1 MIRPFYYLEGTFHI
15 LDQRLLPL
23 EEKWIECTSAGEV
36 AEAIRTL
43 AVRGAPAIGI
53 AAAYGLV
60 LAARKGRVE
69 LVRSAGLLI
78 SARPTAVNLS
88 WAVNRLMERARE
100 IKDEE
105 LADSLEKEA
114 GSVWDEEIA
123 ANRAM
128 ARFGSELFLEG
139 KQYSVLTHCN
149 AGSLAT
155 GGMGTAIGVIRALHE
170 NGRLAM
176 VYMDETRP
184 LLQGARITAY
194 ELEKDGIPCTLI
206 TDSMAGWLMKLG
218 RVDAVIVGA
227 DRIAKNYDAANK
239 VGSYGLS
246 VLAGAH
252 GIPFYIAAPRST
264 FDPEALSGKDIPIE
278 ERAAEEVLAFQGRR
292 SAPDVRVFNPSF
304 DVVPHTLI
312 TAIITENGV
321 ICPLRDRET
330 STRVNESR

>member
-1 MIRPFYYLEGTFHI
+1 MIKPFYYRDHSFHI

-23 EEKWIECTSAGEV
+23 EEKWIECTGAGEV

-53 AAAYGLV
+53 AAAFGLV
-60 LAARKGRVE
+60 LAARQGREE
-69 LVRSAGLLI
+69 LVRSAGLLAG
-78 SARPTAVNLS
+78 ARPTAVNLS
-88 WAVNRLMERARE
+88 WAVNRLMGVAGRK
-100 IKDEE
+100 KDEE
-105 LADSLEKEA
+105 LAESLEKEA
-114 GSVWDEEIA
+114 RAVWDEEIE
-123 ANRAM
+123 ANEAM
-128 ARFGSELFLEG
+128 ARFGTGLFPEG
-139 KQYSVLTHCN
+139 KSYSILTHCN

-155 GGMGTAIGVIRALHE
+155 GGMGTAVGVIRGVFE
-170 NGRLAM
+170 SGRLEM

-194 ELEKDGIPCTLI
+194 ELEKDRIPCTLV
-206 TDSMAGWLMKLG
+206 TDGMAGWLMKLG

-227 DRIAKNYDAANK
+227 DRIARNLDAANK

-246 VLAGAH
+246 VLARAH

-264 FDPEALSGKDIPIE
+264 FDPDALSGDDIPIE

-304 DVVPHTLI
+304 DIVPHALI
-312 TAIITENGV
+312 TAIVTEQGIIHPV
-321 ICPLRDRET
+321 RDSEVT
-330 STRVNESR
+330 PKE

>member
-1 MIRPFYYLEGTFHI
+1 MIRPFRYREGTFSI

-36 AEAIRTL
+36 ANAIRTL

-60 LAARKGRVE
+60 LAARKGREE
-69 LVRSAGLLI
+69 LMRSAGLLV

-88 WAVNRLMERARE
+88 WAVNRLLERSAGK
-100 IKDEE
+100 KDEG
-105 LADSLEKEA
+105 LAEFLEKEA
-114 GSVWDEEIA
+114 GSIWDEEIA
-123 ANRAM
+123 ANQAM
-128 ARFGSELFLEG
+128 ARFGSELFPEG
-139 KQYSVLTHCN
+139 KRYSVLTHCN

-155 GGMGTAIGVIRALHE
+155 GGMGTAIGVIRGLHE
-170 NGRLAM
+170 SGRLEM

-184 LLQGARITAY
+184 LLRGARITAY
-194 ELEKDGIPCTLI
+194 ELKKDDIPCTLI

-227 DRIAKNYDAANK
+227 DRIARNHDTANK

-252 GIPFYIAAPRST
+252 NIPFYIAAPRST
-264 FDPEALSGKDIPIE
+264 FDPHALSGSDIPIE

-321 ICPLRDRET
+321 IYPHEK
-330 STRVNESR
+330 E